1 MNMKKVIIY
10 VTLGIALSITGCMPQ
25 SQPDTFN
32 AEINNLKEEI
42 NILQQEKESLTNEI
56 ITEKVEKGIATYV
69 VTIGISQSHMFW
81 EIDDVIKDSLNE
93 LKLDIPVSEEFYNAV
108 EIGTVLDESFRMGS
122 FIMNGSIGNWDIKIV
137 DKKIE

>member
-1 MNMKKVIIY
+1 MHMKKVIIC
-10 VTLGIALSITGCMPQ
+10 VTLGIALSITGCMSQ
-25 SQPDTFN
+25 SQSDTL
-32 AEINNLKEEI
+32 NNLKEEI
-42 NILQQEKESLTNEI
+42 NILQQEKESLANEI
-56 ITEKVEKGIATYV
+56 VTEKVEKGIATYV

-93 LKLDIPVSEEFYNAV
+93 LKIDIPVSEEFYSAV

>member
-93 LKLDIPVSEEFYNAV
+93 LKIDIPVSEEFYNAV

>member
-1 MNMKKVIIY
+1 MHMKKVIIC
-10 VTLGIALSITGCMPQ
+10 VTLGIALSITGCASQ
-25 SQPDTFN
+25 SQSDTL
-32 AEINNLKEEI
+32 NNLKEEI
-42 NILQQEKESLTNEI
+42 NILQQEKERLANEI
-56 ITEKVEKGIATYV
+56 VTEKVEKGIATYV

>member
-1 MNMKKVIIY
+1 MNIKKVIIC
-10 VTLGIALSITGCMPQ
+10 VTLGIALSITGCASQ
-25 SQPDTFN
+25 SQLDTLN

-56 ITEKVEKGIATYV
+56 ITEKVEKGIAIYV

-93 LKLDIPVSEEFYNAV
+93 LKIDIPVSEEFYNAV

>member
-1 MNMKKVIIY
+1 MHMKKVIIC
-10 VTLGIALSITGCMPQ
+10 VTLGIVLSITGCASQ
-25 SQPDTFN
+25 SQSDTL
-32 AEINNLKEEI
+32 NNLKEEI
-42 NILQQEKESLTNEI
+42 NILQQEKERLANEI
-56 ITEKVEKGIATYV
+56 VTEKVEKGIATYV

>member
-93 LKLDIPVSEEFYNAV
+93 LKIDIPVSEEFYNAV

-122 FIMNGSIGNWDIKIV
+122 FIMNGSIGNWNIKIV